1 MGKTS
6 SDLRKKKDIT
16 NVGVIKLKPCPQ
28 CGLPYML
35 VHLTGY
41 TEPHMR
47 DVLYMSVKC
56 ENCGYECKLGT
67 LRDSEVDSVPKAYK
81 IAAEAWNRR
90 TN

>member
-1 MGKTS
+1 M
-6 SDLRKKKDIT
+6 
-16 NVGVIKLKPCPQ
+16 GVIKLKPCPQ
-28 CGLPYML
+28 CGLPYIL

-67 LRDSEVDSVPKAYK
+67 LRDSTTDSMPKAYK
-81 IAAEAWNRR
+81 AAVEAWNRR
-90 TN
+90 AGKQEDK

>member
-1 MGKTS
+1 MS
-6 SDLRKKKDIT
+6 
-16 NVGVIKLKPCPQ
+16 VIKLKPCPQ

-67 LRDSEVDSVPKAYK
+67 LRDSIANNMLNACKA
-81 IAAEAWNRR
+81 AAEAWNRR
-90 TN
+90 AGEQENK

>member
-1 MGKTS
+1 MS
-6 SDLRKKKDIT
+6 I
-16 NVGVIKLKPCPQ
+16 IKLKPCPQ

-47 DVLYMSVKC
+47 DVFDMSVKC

-67 LRDSEVDSVPKAYK
+67 LRDSIAKAYK
-81 IAAEAWNRR
+81 AAAEAWNRR
-90 TN
+90 VN

>member
-1 MGKTS
+1 MS
-6 SDLRKKKDIT
+6 
-16 NVGVIKLKPCPQ
+16 VIKLKPCPQ

-47 DVLYMSVKC
+47 GVLYMSVKC

-67 LRDSEVDSVPKAYK
+67 LREDSTLRDDSIAKAYT
-81 IAAEAWNRR
+81 AAAKAWNRR
-90 TN
+90 FD